1 MTMVEKYLK
10 MINDLAKY
18 RSKARAKELRID
30 MLTKGLERQ
39 DDTFTKEEKETL
51 SKELERVKREDY

>member
-10 MINDLAKY
+10 MTNDFAKY

-30 MLTKGLERQ
+30 LLTKGLERQ
-39 DDTFTKEEKETL
+39 DDTFTKEEKEIL
-51 SKELERVKREDY
+51 SKELERVKRED

>member
-10 MINDLAKY
+10 MINDFAKY

-30 MLTKGLERQ
+30 LLTMGLERQ
-39 DDTFTKEEKETL
+39 DDTFTKEDKEIL
-51 SKELERVKREDY
+51 SKELERVKREGY